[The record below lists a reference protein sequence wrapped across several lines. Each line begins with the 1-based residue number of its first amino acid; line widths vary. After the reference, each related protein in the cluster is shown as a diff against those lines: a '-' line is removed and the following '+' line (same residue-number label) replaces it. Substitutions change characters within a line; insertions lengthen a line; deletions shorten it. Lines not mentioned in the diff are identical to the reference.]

1 MDAQGRKDFGDYL
14 KQLRT
19 KASLTQK
26 QTADAADMSVPYLA
40 QTERGERNPPSR
52 RILARLAEAYG
63 VAAQE
68 LIQKAD
74 RAEGL
79 VKLTDKE
86 TEVIEWAFEAVV
98 ADPKFAFG
106 NRAFGAEL
114 EIETK
119 AKIVKLYESATG
131 KKLFNQTE
139 ADAVDERLKELA
151 GQTSFDFPEIK

>member
-1 MDAQGRKDFGDYL
+1 VDAKGRKDFGEYL
-14 KQLRT
+14 KQLRI
-19 KASLTQK
+19 KAGLTQK
-26 QTADAADMSVPYLA
+26 QAADAADISVPYLA

-52 RILARLAEAYG
+52 RVLARLAEVYG
-63 VAAQE
+63 VAPQE
-68 LIQKAD
+68 LLQKAE

-79 VKLTDKE
+79 IKITDAE
-86 TEVIEWAFEAVV
+86 TEVIEWAFQAVV

-106 NRAFGAEL
+106 NRAFGTEL

-139 ADAVDERLKELA
+139 AEAVDERLT
-151 GQTSFDFPEIK
+151 GQTSFDFPKSE